1 MPALITP
8 FVKIA
13 QSGPCADGRT
23 IDPQWL
29 RDMAETYDP
38 EVYRAKIWP
47 EHIRFGNNY
56 GTVVELKAEETEGV
70 VSLLARLAANAQYIW
85 DNQYD
90 QLLSFSIEVLE
101 NFAGSGKAYL
111 AGLGIT
117 DSPASLGTDELKFAR
132 RLAMGGQQGARVF
145 AGAPV
150 ESAHLTNNGDTPAG
164 ETAPGWFTH
173 FCTKIFSREDIPM
186 DKKQFEAFSAR
197 LDGLEARLDDI
208 KSLVDGSFSG
218 ARPDQAPG
226 ADTASPAANA
236 EASGAASDTQADA
249 MRDSFAAAVQDRLS
263 AAVAPLLESFKAL
276 EKRLAAA
283 KPGAPV
289 PDSTGPADDNSP
301 IL

>member
-56 GTVVELKAEETEGV
+56 GTVVELKAEEAEGV

-132 RLAMGGQQGARVF
+132 RLAMSGQQGARVF

-150 ESAHLTNNGDTPAG
+150 ESAHLSQHGDDTAG
-164 ETAPGWFTH
+164 ETAPGWFTS
-173 FCTKIFSREDIPM
+173 FCKKIFPSEDTPM
-186 DKKQFEAFSAR
+186 DKKQFEAFSER

-208 KSLVDGSFSG
+208 KTLVDGAFSG
-218 ARPDQAPG
+218 SRPDQDTR
-226 ADTASPAANA
+226 ADTASSAANA
-236 EASGAASDTQADA
+236 EASGAASDNQADA
-249 MRDSFAAAVQDRLS
+249 MRECFAAVVAPVLDRLTAIEKRF
-263 AAVAPLLESFKAL
+263 AAV
-276 EKRLAAA
+276 

-289 PDSTGPADDNSP
+289 PDTTGPADDQSP